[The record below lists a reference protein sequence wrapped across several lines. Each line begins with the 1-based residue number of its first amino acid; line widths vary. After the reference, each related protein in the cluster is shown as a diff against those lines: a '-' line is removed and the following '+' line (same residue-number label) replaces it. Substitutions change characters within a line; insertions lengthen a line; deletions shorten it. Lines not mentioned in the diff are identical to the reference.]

1 MNSILANILL
11 LVQERIHTEAP
22 AIKWIDQDL
31 GQLEFYTMGQPPV
44 LFPAVLLDFPDAQY
58 SDMGE
63 NLQMAESVLEVRLAV
78 AAYTPSAHVHSQAQK
93 EKALEYYNVE
103 HELNK
108 VLHGWCDSR
117 YFSPLSRTS
126 AQTER
131 REDNIR
137 VRLLR
142 YKFALQD
149 NTAMTVAA
157 STVPRPALDLDYQTK

>member
-11 LVQERIHTEAP
+11 LVQERINTEVT

-44 LFPAVLLDFPDAQY
+44 LFPAALIDFPDTQY
-58 SDMGE
+58 SDLAE
-63 NLQMAESVLEVRLAV
+63 NQQLGESVLEVRLAV
-78 AAYTPSAHVHSQAQK
+78 AAYTPSAHVHSQQQK

-103 HELNK
+103 HEVNK
-108 VLHGWCDSR
+108 ALHGWCDSR
-117 YFSPLSRTS
+117 YFSPLSRTGG
-126 AQTER
+126 QTER

-137 VRLLR
+137 VRTLR

-149 NTAMTVAA
+149 NTAMAVAA
-157 STVPRPALDLDYQTK
+157 VTVPRPALELDYQTK